1 MAGRIPP
8 QFLPGYVKKSASS
21 VPTVKAPTG
30 PPKTATTKAP
40 PETIAQKAENIV
52 VLTKVLKANSV
63 DPKTASTIVRQFKA
77 QDN

>member
-1 MAGRIPP
+1 MAGKIPP
-8 QFLPGYVKKSASS
+8 QFIPGYIKKG
-21 VPTVKAPTG
+21 VLTVKAPTG

-40 PETIAQKAENIV
+40 PETLAQKAENIV
-52 VLTKVLKANSV
+52 VLTKVLKANAV